1 MNNQE
6 TINQLESLKL
16 NGMAGYFRQVET
28 LPVQE
33 RPSLELFMARLTEA
47 EALYRSQKRTERYL
61 KSSKLRYDST
71 VEGVICSAE
80 HNISK
85 DTLSKLADCSFID
98 RAENILI
105 TGKTGC
111 GKSYLACAVGREACL
126 KGYRVLYLPMGKF
139 IEEISVA
146 KADGTLIKLMNKISK
161 NNMIIFDDFALQPID
176 NNARIALLQILED
189 CYERKSIV
197 VTSQLPVQKWW
208 DYLKEPTLSDA
219 ILDRLTAN
227 AHRIE
232 LKGPSLRP
240 KLKN

>member
-6 TINQLESLKL
+6 TIDQLKSLKL
-16 NGMAGYFRQVET
+16 NGMAAYFSQVEE

-33 RPSLELFMARLTEA
+33 RPSIELFMAQMA
-47 EALYRSQKRTERYL
+47 EHELLYRSQKRTERYL

-71 VEGVICSAE
+71 VEHVICSEE

-85 DTLSKLADCSFID
+85 DTLSRLAECSFID

-105 TGKTGC
+105 TGRTGC
-111 GKSYLACAVGREACL
+111 GKSYLACALGREACM
-126 KGYRVLYLPMGKF
+126 KGYKVIYLPMGRF
-139 IEEISVA
+139 IEEISLA
-146 KADGTLIKLMNKISK
+146 KTDGTLIKLMNRIDRNSL
-161 NNMIIFDDFALQPID
+161 IIFDDFALQPLD

-189 CYERKSIV
+189 CYERKSII
-197 VTSQLPVQKWW
+197 VTSQLPVNKWW

-219 ILDRLTAN
+219 IMDRLTAN

-232 LKGPSLRP
+232 LKGQSLRR
-240 KLKN
+240 KLGK

>member
-1 MNNQE
+1 
-6 TINQLESLKL
+6 
-16 NGMAGYFRQVET
+16 
-28 LPVQE
+28 
-33 RPSLELFMARLTEA
+33 
-47 EALYRSQKRTERYL
+47 
-61 KSSKLRYDST
+61 
-71 VEGVICSAE
+71 
-80 HNISK
+80 
-85 DTLSKLADCSFID
+85 
-98 RAENILI
+98 
-105 TGKTGC
+105 
-111 GKSYLACAVGREACL
+111 
-126 KGYRVLYLPMGKF
+126 MGKF